1 MFNLFSRK
9 KSKSKNIFKLIFH
22 IDNDS
27 IETIIHHQD
36 YSEDSA
42 NKIAITLYA
51 INNGLLFN
59 AIIKSLQDKND
70 IDEHFINLILNK
82 LNYYYT
88 LSNNTAIV
96 KPLETFQKN
105 VKS

>member
-27 IETIIHHQD
+27 IETIINHND
-36 YSEDSA
+36 YSDDSA
-42 NKIAITLYA
+42 NQIAIMLYA

-59 AIIKSLQDKND
+59 AIIKSLQDKNN

-82 LNYYYT
+82 LNHYYT
-88 LSNNTAIV
+88 LNNNTAII

>member
-9 KSKSKNIFKLIFH
+9 KSKSKNIFKLMFH

-88 LSNNTAIV
+88 LSNNTVIV